1 MIDHFISHFIEREVS
16 NLLQHFTKNHVIIQW
31 LTWPKWAVM
40 IENTIIYEQPL
51 NEIIRVCLRL
61 EQLFSQID
69 HQITDTS
76 ILGTRNIVAAILN
89 VLQLLDRPDLKA
101 KLAKE
106 LTHQSSMLTR
116 LENTPEIDQIK
127 LRSILKQLDELTRCF
142 IDSSGKIG
150 QPLREIE
157 LLNNLRLH
165 LASPGGGCSFDIP
178 VYYYWLHQSA
188 EKRQET
194 IKSWLAEFNNI
205 RLATSLLLQLTREGS
220 KIQKKNAD
228 QGFYQ
233 ELLDPQI
240 NLRLIRVAISNQIPA
255 YPEISVGRHFLSIRF
270 FAPMIHERPTQYL
283 HNFEF
288 LLSYCTL

>member
-1 MIDHFISHFIEREVS
+1 MID
-16 NLLQHFTKNHVIIQW
+16 N
-31 LTWPKWAVM
+31 A
-40 IENTIIYEQPL
+40 IIYEQPL

-61 EQLFSQID
+61 EQLFAQID
-69 HQITDTS
+69 HQVADAST
-76 ILGTRNIVAAILN
+76 LGTRNVISAIIN

-106 LTHQSSMLTR
+106 LSHQASILMR
-116 LENTPEIDQIK
+116 LSNTPEIDQAK
-127 LRSILKQLDELTRCF
+127 LDDLLKQLDELTRSF

-178 VYYYWLHQSA
+178 IYHYWLHQPVES
-188 EKRQET
+188 RQ
-194 IKSWLAEFNNI
+194 KALHGWLNEFANI
-205 RLATSLLLQLTREGS
+205 RLAASLLLQSTREGS
-220 KIQKKNAD
+220 KVQKRNAE

-240 NLRLIRVAISNQIPA
+240 NLRLIRVAIPNNLPS
-255 YPEISVGRHFLSIRF
+255 YPEISIGRHFLSIRF
-270 FAPMIHERPTQYL
+270 FTPNILERPTQYM

-288 LLSYCTL
+288 MLSYCTL